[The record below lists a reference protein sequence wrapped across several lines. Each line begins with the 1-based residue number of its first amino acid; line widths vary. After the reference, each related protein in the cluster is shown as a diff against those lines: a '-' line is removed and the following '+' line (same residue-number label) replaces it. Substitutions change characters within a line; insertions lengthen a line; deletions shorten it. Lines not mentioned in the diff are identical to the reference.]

1 METLVVVAQQDQ
13 FHSRS
18 RGRNH
23 SSFGSYPSRDFREIN
38 CRTFQSGS
46 GILPSPPKARS
57 PPIAKQSLPTSPKTP
72 SAAPSNVK
80 KQFHSD
86 QNPKHTKR
94 ITKSN
99 SVPIP
104 IDIKHVDYSFKDN
117 PRGPLNDNFFY
128 SELWAGPAYS
138 NSPPPSSLPIPK
150 FSIKPKRTVSLE
162 LPSVSVSAS
171 DIDLLTPFAKSAPPS
186 PTREHHK
193 SSRRDFFNSDDE
205 NATKTLRRIL
215 NLDLVDE

>member
-23 SSFGSYPSRDFREIN
+23 GSFGSYHSREYREIN
-38 CRTFQSGS
+38 CRTFQSGT
-46 GILPSPPKARS
+46 GILPSPRS
-57 PPIAKQSLPTSPKTP
+57 SPVTKQFLPNSPKTP
-72 SAAPSNVK
+72 YATSSYVK
-80 KQFHSD
+80 KHVHSD

-94 ITKSN
+94 ITKSS

-104 IDIKHVDYSFKDN
+104 LNVKRVGYSIKDN
-117 PRGPLNDNFFY
+117 LRDSLNDHFFY

-150 FSIKPKRTVSLE
+150 FSIKPKRTVSLD
-162 LPSVSVSAS
+162 LPSVSAS
-171 DIDLLTPFAKSAPPS
+171 DIDLLTHVAKSAPPS
-186 PTREHHK
+186 PTREHK
-193 SSRRDFFNSDDE
+193 SSRRDLFNSEDE
-205 NATKTLRRIL
+205 FATKTLRRIL
-215 NLDLVDE
+215 NLDMVDE

>member
-13 FHSRS
+13 FHSRN

-23 SSFGSYPSRDFREIN
+23 GSFGSYQSRDFREIN

-46 GILPSPPKARS
+46 GILSSPKKACSPSVT
-57 PPIAKQSLPTSPKTP
+57 KQFLPNSPKTP
-72 SAAPSNVK
+72 YATSSNVK
-80 KQFHSD
+80 IHVHSD
-86 QNPKHTKR
+86 QNTKHTKR

-104 IDIKHVDYSFKDN
+104 LDIKRVDYSVKDSLRN
-117 PRGPLNDNFFY
+117 SLTDNFFC

-162 LPSVSVSAS
+162 LPSVSAY
-171 DIDLLTPFAKSAPPS
+171 DIDLLTHIAKSAPPS

-193 SSRRDFFNSDDE
+193 SSREDIFIRDDE
-205 NATKTLRRIL
+205 FATKTLRRIL

>member
-1 METLVVVAQQDQ
+1 MVVAQQDQ

-23 SSFGSYPSRDFREIN
+23 GSFGSYPSRDFREIN

-46 GILPSPPKARS
+46 GILPIPLKALSPPVT
-57 PPIAKQSLPTSPKTP
+57 KQSSHNSPKTP
-72 SAAPSNVK
+72 SAAPSVVK
-80 KQFHSD
+80 KHFQPD
-86 QNPKHTKR
+86 QNPKHTKG
-94 ITKSN
+94 ITKSS
-99 SVPIP
+99 SVPIT
-104 IDIKHVDYSFKDN
+104 IDIRHADYSVKGN
-117 PRGPLNDNFFY
+117 TRGPENDNFFY

-150 FSIKPKRTVSLE
+150 FSIKPKRTVSLD
-162 LPSVSVSAS
+162 LPSVSAS
-171 DIDLLTPFAKSAPPS
+171 DIDLLTPLAKSAPPS

-193 SSRRDFFNSDDE
+193 SSRRDFFSSDDE
-205 NATKTLRRIL
+205 FATKTLRRIL